1 MINNKA
7 IFTPEGA
14 ANTAEIIKKAV
25 SNISYGLFVLVARQG
40 EKDNACIINVAQ
52 QVTSDPLQIAI
63 CVNKQNL
70 THDMVL
76 RTLKFN
82 LCSLSEEATMKSF
95 QHFGFQSGRDIDK
108 FAECET
114 DLRTDNG
121 LRYLPKYI
129 NSVIS
134 CVVTKSIDL
143 GTHTLFIARV
153 MEAKVLTD
161 SPSITYSYYQQH
173 IKPAP
178 ASSSPKLGEVDTEG
192 GRKSVS
198 PKRWVCEVCGY
209 VYEGDEVPDDFVCP
223 WCKHGKSDFKL
234 ME

>member
-1 MINNKA
+1 MIDNKA
-7 IFTPEGA
+7 IF
-14 ANTAEIIKKAV
+14 
-25 SNISYGLFVLVARQG
+25 NISYGLFVLVARQG

-63 CVNKQNL
+63 CVNKSNL

-82 LCSLSEEATMKSF
+82 LCPLSEEATMKPF
-95 QHFGFQSGRDIDK
+95 QHFGFQSGRDVDK
-108 FAECET
+108 FAECQQE
-114 DLRTDNG
+114 LRTDNG
-121 LRYLPKYI
+121 LLYLPKFI

-161 SPSITYSYYQQH
+161 SPSITYNYYQQH
-173 IKPAP
+173 IKPKPTGSAGVPP
-178 ASSSPKLGEVDTEG
+178 AEEG
-192 GRKSVS
+192 K
-198 PKRWVCEVCGY
+198 KRWVCDVCGY
-209 VYEGDEVPDDFVCP
+209 VYEGDFLPADFICP
-223 WCKHGKSDFKL
+223 WCKHLASDFKL
-234 ME
+234 VE

>member
-1 MINNKA
+1 MIDNKA
-7 IFTPEGA
+7 IF
-14 ANTAEIIKKAV
+14 
-25 SNISYGLFVLVARQG
+25 NISYGLFVLVARQG

-52 QVTSDPLQIAI
+52 QVTSDPLQLAI

-82 LCSLSEEATMKSF
+82 LCPLSEEATMKPF
-95 QHFGFQSGRDIDK
+95 QHFGFQSGKTVDK
-108 FAECET
+108 FAECEVE
-114 DLRTDNG
+114 LRTDNG

-161 SPSITYSYYQQH
+161 SPSITYAYYQEH
-173 IKPAP
+173 IKPKP
-178 ASSSPKLGEVDTEG
+178 SNTQTLEPSNK
-192 GRKSVS
+192 K
-198 PKRWVCEVCGY
+198 KWVCEVCGY
-209 VYEGDEVPDDFVCP
+209 VYEGDELPDDFVCP
-223 WCKHGKSDFKL
+223 LCKHGKSDFKL